1 MANGRRNIAKL
12 ENPTCTTDYPSFK
25 EHYKESEGLEGM
37 PLGKYK
43 TRDVKISDSFWFG
56 YLVIFSS
63 YFFIRTTLLS
73 LVYLFSSELA
83 NQASQSS
90 ITEFSIEPFRFLI
103 DVSQEVFKGH
113 FISV

>member
-56 YLVIFSS
+56 YLVIF
-63 YFFIRTTLLS
+63 FKLFLHQDNLTVFGLS
-73 LVYLFSSELA
+73 
-83 NQASQSS
+83 
-90 ITEFSIEPFRFLI
+90 I
-103 DVSQEVFKGH
+103 
-113 FISV
+113 